1 MPSDQISGQR
11 YTLPPIPPAMRV
23 LGVSDADLDLLQAKY
38 PSFPRSPVDHPD
50 ECPTCN
56 GAKVFRWLAYA
67 SDLDDGVP
75 VEYVCP
81 CPDQWTMHTFFSHA
95 NIGSRYQRLSWHDA
109 LAVDLAA
116 RGAVW
121 DYLEDGVARVRAG
134 AGFIFTSPT
143 GGTGKTL
150 LATLLLKGLI
160 GRGFDGMFV
169 TFSEMIDTY
178 TGGWHSQETKKVFH
192 RRILNA
198 RVLVLDDVGKEWKG
212 KNLELTEATFDTVM
226 RHRVNC
232 GLPTFVTTN
241 LSVEELS
248 RGYGGSVL
256 SLLSEVSTEIRMTGE
271 SFRSEANARLLR
283 ETSMGLTRP
292 IVVA

>member
-1 MPSDQISGQR
+1 MISDRDAGAR
-11 YTLPPIPPAMRV
+11 YTLPPIPPSMRV
-23 LGVSDADLDLLQAKY
+23 LGVSDADLDLLQAKF
-38 PSFPRSPVDHPD
+38 PSFPRSPVDNPG
-50 ECPTCN
+50 ECVTCN
-56 GAKVFRWLAYA
+56 GAKVFRWLTFPPYR
-67 SDLDDGVP
+67 DEGEP
-75 VEYVCP
+75 VEFVCP

-95 NIGSRYQRLSWHDA
+95 NIGSRYQRLSWRDA
-109 LAVDLAA
+109 LAVDLDAKT
-116 RGAVW
+116 AVW

-160 GRGFDGMFV
+160 GRGFDGYFT

-178 TGGWHSQETKKVFH
+178 TGGWYSQETKKVFH

-212 KNLELTEATFDTVM
+212 KNLELTEATFDTVI

-232 GLPTFVTTN
+232 GLPTIVTTN
-241 LSVEELS
+241 LSVDELG

-256 SLLSEVSTEIRMTGE
+256 SLLSEVCTEIRMTGE

-292 IVVA
+292 IVVG